1 MRKIPS
7 DAPGS
12 STDPAVALDTGK
24 DQPQALLDLQRELI
38 ETYDQLSRRWLE
50 RVKSEVDLWSALA
63 ARLAATRSVP
73 EAIQAYQESIAQS
86 VRLVAEDGQ
95 RLAQGGQKVVSA
107 IARTLPNGKSV
118 ASG

>member
-1 MRKIPS
+1 MHDKQC

-12 STDPAVALDTGK
+12 SMDPATALDTSK
-24 DQPQALLDLQRELI
+24 DRPQALLDLQRELI

-63 ARLAATRSVP
+63 AKLAATRSVP

-95 RLAQGGQKVVSA
+95 RLAEGSQKIVNT
-107 IARTLPNGKSV
+107 IARTLPNGKS
-118 ASG
+118 APSG